1 MKDALPSLSLGDL
14 AATISSIK
22 GLNKTFM
29 HPSQAAMYQSPAL
42 EDVHR
47 QVIGGG
53 ATLAT
58 PRGGGGFPG
67 ATQPAV
73 PPLQPQ
79 LTRPVPRVVTLQ
91 PTAQPANQEVAQEAT
106 QYCPVAPCTWVSH
119 RTSNLDLLSFCFNE
133 LLVHLKYEHDDAGSG
148 VPGDQDYKPRSS
160 KSHQEFKAATKPRTV
175 QKTMDDASHN
185 LCEAR
190 FYSFPM
196 DLKSLGMNLPSTISP
211 IVSVVDLSHLGV
223 DVNNPELMRK
233 LHSRTETNL
242 RLRDFSDT
250 NLRNY
255 HAAGDA
261 LVAVETFKSQLQL
274 GRYLKQLEGTKVGSP
289 WINEHG

>member
-119 RTSNLDLLSFCFNE
+119 RTSNQ
-133 LLVHLKYEHDDAGSG
+133 V
-148 VPGDQDYKPRSS
+148 
-160 KSHQEFKAATKPRTV
+160 
-175 QKTMDDASHN
+175 
-185 LCEAR
+185 
-190 FYSFPM
+190 
-196 DLKSLGMNLPSTISP
+196 
-211 IVSVVDLSHLGV
+211 
-223 DVNNPELMRK
+223 
-233 LHSRTETNL
+233 
-242 RLRDFSDT
+242 
-250 NLRNY
+250 
-255 HAAGDA
+255 
-261 LVAVETFKSQLQL
+261 
-274 GRYLKQLEGTKVGSP
+274 
-289 WINEHG
+289 